1 MKLDNYLY
9 LGKTDV
15 SFIEKELKNLS
26 DDVWDIETIRQKIYD
41 AHRNT
46 KTINL
51 MWSLESISNKFLTN
65 KKTKEYNL
73 FDIDSFLQKIKKLY
87 VNQYGLGE
95 FKRIIL
101 TKLNANSNIDMH
113 QDLGASLK
121 NCIRTHIPI
130 ITNSDVYFIV
140 DGESKNMKVG
150 EIWEIDN
157 SKPHMVMN
165 ESNIDRVHLIIDYD
179 TKYFNFN
186 YS

>member
-1 MKLDNYLY
+1 
-9 LGKTDV
+9 
-15 SFIEKELKNLS
+15 
-26 DDVWDIETIRQKIYD
+26 
-41 AHRNT
+41 
-46 KTINL
+46 
-51 MWSLESISNKFLTN
+51 MWSLESLSNKFLTN

-113 QDLGASLK
+113 QDLGASLE

-130 ITNSDVYFIV
+130 ITNSNVYFV
-140 DGESKNMKVG
+140 VGGEKKNMKIG

-157 SKPHMVMN
+157 KKPHMVIN
-165 ESNIDRVHLIIDYD
+165 KSNFDRVHLIIDYEKKS
-179 TKYFNFN
+179 TIFS